1 MDENNI
7 ITYKD
12 NDTNNLITLALE
24 KGSNLENLEKLLAIK
39 ERFEANQARKVYA
52 QDFAKAQSEI
62 EPVIKKAVN
71 PQTHSKYALLENINE
86 VIKPIYTKYGFS
98 VTFNEI
104 DSPSSDYIRLLACVK
119 HYMGHAEE
127 YRYDSPFECTG
138 LKGNSNMTKTHGKAS
153 AVSYGRRYLL
163 CMIFNISTVDIDGI
177 IPKEEN
183 KIDKNKIELIEKL
196 IKESNIN
203 KIKFLE
209 YLEVDSIEN
218 IPVSKFLKAK
228 LALEQKRQNK

>member
-1 MDENNI
+1 MEPNKSPSELI
-7 ITYKD
+7 QIAITSGTDLDK
-12 NDTNNLITLALE
+12 
-24 KGSNLENLEKLLAIK
+24 LEKLLNMQ
-39 ERFEANQARKVYA
+39 ERWELGESKKAFSR
-52 QDFAKAQSEI
+52 DFAKAQSEI